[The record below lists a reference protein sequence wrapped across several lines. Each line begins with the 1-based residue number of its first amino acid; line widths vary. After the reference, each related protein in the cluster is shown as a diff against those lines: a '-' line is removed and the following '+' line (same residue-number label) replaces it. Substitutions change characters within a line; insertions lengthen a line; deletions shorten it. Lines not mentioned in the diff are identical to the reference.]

1 MPQSEYST
9 GERTMADRA
18 IPLEDKIGAEVL
30 ALNTMME
37 QLAVDGEWEQISALV
52 SKRNALLRQVGDAAR
67 KTALEESK
75 RSTDRIR
82 RLAEKARQ
90 ETADRLSRLQRGRE
104 ATDSY
109 RAHT

>member
-1 MPQSEYST
+1 
-9 GERTMADRA
+9 MADRA
-18 IPLEDKIGAEVL
+18 IALEDKNGAEVL
-30 ALNTMME
+30 ALNSTME
-37 QLAVDGEWEQISALV
+37 QLAVDGDWEQVAVLV
-52 SKRNALLRQVGDAAR
+52 SKRNTLLRKVGDAAK

-90 ETADRLSRLQRGRE
+90 DTADRLSRLQRGRE

-109 RAHT
+109 QAHS